1 MAAGQKSGLLWPRVH
16 PSLQDVSGSNG
27 AEVTVDVIF
36 KTHYYHVGVDTLV
49 MTKLSVTFANCEDLV
64 DCDVD

>member
-1 MAAGQKSGLLWPRVH
+1 MAAGQRSGLLWPKVH

-27 AEVTVDVIF
+27 AEVTVNVIL
-36 KTHYYHVGVDTLV
+36 KTHYYHVGVNTLV
-49 MTKLSVTFANCEDLV
+49 MTKLSVTFPCCEDLL